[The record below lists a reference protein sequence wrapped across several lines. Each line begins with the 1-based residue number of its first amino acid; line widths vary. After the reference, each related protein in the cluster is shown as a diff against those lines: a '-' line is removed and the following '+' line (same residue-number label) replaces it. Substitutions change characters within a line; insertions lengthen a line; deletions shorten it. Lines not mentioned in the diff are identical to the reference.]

1 MENEERAPARAG
13 GKGKRKVPKLA
24 GFGTISEINTL
35 PGSVTFGVER
45 AERRVA
51 GLMPPSARTRARVG
65 TGNVPDCNT
74 SGPSS
79 DVTLSSIMESPQQS
93 QPLTPLGRVTVMGYG
108 SDTEVVAVT
117 GYVRSVGGRR

>member
-1 MENEERAPARAG
+1 M
-13 GKGKRKVPKLA
+13 PKLA

-65 TGNVPDCNT
+65 AGIVPDCNT
-74 SGPSS
+74 QGPSS
-79 DVTLSSIMESPQQS
+79 DATLSSISESPQQS
-93 QPLTPLGRVTVMGYG
+93 QPLTPKT
-108 SDTEVVAVT
+108 SS
-117 GYVRSVGGRR
+117 YVGADASFAP

>member
-45 AERRVA
+45 AEREG
-51 GLMPPSARTRARVG
+51 GLSHAAFCSHSCP
-65 TGNVPDCNT
+65 C
-74 SGPSS
+74 
-79 DVTLSSIMESPQQS
+79 
-93 QPLTPLGRVTVMGYG
+93 
-108 SDTEVVAVT
+108 
-117 GYVRSVGGRR
+117 GRRYCPRL